1 MLNFVIVQN
10 QKILNSDRMFL
21 WDAFTNTKRQLI
33 NRILNDYKCKYSYW
47 VFFAVESKLLWL
59 NYDLISFRFCV
70 RASFSFC
77 HSIATLELLFNVNTV
92 YRVLSLVVRCV
103 SFWLPELHALM
114 SDIKIYIKLQFQRMY
129 FILFY
134 LHSKIHIMSLNYEV
148 ITPPISFAHHF
159 FPTHTA
165 TAIYHLAHLECR
177 NFCYFG
183 CNSRFKFVCHWINPN
198 YCH

>member
-103 SFWLPELHALM
+103 SFWLPELHSLM

-159 FPTHTA
+159 FPLTLQLQF
-165 TAIYHLAHLECR
+165 I
-177 NFCYFG
+177 
-183 CNSRFKFVCHWINPN
+183 I
-198 YCH
+198 

>member
-1 MLNFVIVQN
+1 MI
-10 QKILNSDRMFL
+10 
-21 WDAFTNTKRQLI
+21 I
-33 NRILNDYKCKYSYW
+33 NVNIHTE
-47 VFFAVESKLLWL
+47 FFAVESKLLWL

-77 HSIATLELLFNVNTV
+77 LSIATLELLFNVNTV
-92 YRVLSLVVRCV
+92 YKVPSLATRCV
-103 SFWLPELHALM
+103 SFSLLELHALM
-114 SDIKIYIKLQFQRMY
+114 SDIKIYIKLQFQRTY

-134 LHSKIHIMSLNYEV
+134 LHSNVAKLWGNHASYFICTS
-148 ITPPISFAHHF
+148 F

-165 TAIYHLAHLECR
+165 TAIYQLAHLECR

-183 CNSRFKFVCHWINPN
+183 CNSRFKLLCHWISPS